1 MTFHKCGINAKP
13 SHFEDL
19 LQQKP
24 AMALLEF
31 HSENYFH
38 TSYARSFL
46 PHLRENYDF
55 SFHGVGLSLGSSDG
69 LSKTHLE
76 QLKTLFDEFK
86 PALVSDHLSFS
97 GFGNIFTPDLLPFP
111 LSNQAL
117 ENFIR
122 NVDTFQNFIGRKILI
137 ENPSLYIEVKGNE
150 YSLSEFM
157 NIICR
162 ETGCG
167 ILLDVNN
174 LEVCRQNTDF
184 NPYSAIDEIESG
196 LVGEIHLAG
205 YEIKNLS
212 DGRTVF
218 IDTHGH
224 KTYPKVWDLYSAA
237 IKKFGDVKTIVE
249 WDTDVPPLSIM
260 LEETN
265 MANDIKQKAL
275 SHEHA

>member
-19 LQQKP
+19 LRDKP
-24 AMALLEF
+24 QMALLEF

-38 TSYARSFL
+38 PSYARSFL
-46 PHLRENYDF
+46 PHLREYYDF
-55 SFHGVGLSLGSSDG
+55 SFHGVGLSLGSADG
-69 LSKTHLE
+69 LSKPHLE
-76 QLKTLFDEFK
+76 QLKSLFAEFE

-97 GFGNIFTPDLLPFP
+97 GFGDIFTPDLLPFP
-111 LSNQAL
+111 LSKQAL
-117 ENFIR
+117 ENFIH
-122 NVDTFQNFIGRKILI
+122 NVDTFQNFIGRKILV

-157 NIICR
+157 NIICQK
-162 ETGCG
+162 TDCG

-174 LEVCRQNTDF
+174 LEVCRQNTSF
-184 NPYSAIDEIESG
+184 NPYSAIDEIETG

-205 YEIKNLS
+205 YEIKQLS
-212 DGRTVF
+212 DGRIVF

-224 KTYPKVWDLYSAA
+224 TTFPKVWDLYEAA

-249 WDTDVPPLSIM
+249 WDTDVPPLSTM
-260 LEETN
+260 LEETTR
-265 MANDIKQKAL
+265 ANQIKEKVL
-275 SHEHA
+275 SNEFA